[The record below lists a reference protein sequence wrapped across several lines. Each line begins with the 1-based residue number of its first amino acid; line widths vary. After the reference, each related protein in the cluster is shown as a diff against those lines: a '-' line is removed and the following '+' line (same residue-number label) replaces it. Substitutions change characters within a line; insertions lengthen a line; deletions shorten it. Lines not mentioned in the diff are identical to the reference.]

1 MIQSSDQEV
10 VGSHSVQFEQIK
22 TLIQTH
28 NTINGMLT
36 EYLEKMYDTKLAN
49 PKDNFL
55 QIADNIEWAVVD
67 PQIEGSPRAMCTGAL
82 KTQIETSS
90 LCFFRS

>member
-55 QIADNIEWAVVD
+55 QIADNIECWVSC
-67 PQIEGSPRAMCTGAL
+67 G
-82 KTQIETSS
+82 
-90 LCFFRS
+90 RSTNRGIAKGYVYRRFEDSN